1 MRVLVLGGGVIGT
14 TTAYFLARA
23 GHEVSVI
30 DRAPQLA
37 SECSHANGGMLH
49 ASHTEPW
56 NTPAIVG
63 QLFKWVGR
71 SRSPL
76 LVRFDQLPSL
86 AGWGLGFLRFSQ
98 SKHHTRNTLTNAR
111 LATYS
116 QAQMR
121 VLNEEVT
128 LDYDFA
134 NRGILKVFRSRK
146 ALDRARRV
154 SELVSPMG
162 IAYRLLD
169 PGEIIDLD
177 PALAGAR
184 SELVGGIYHPSDCS
198 GDARLFTRSL
208 GEHLAAQGVE
218 FHMETTIQS
227 LELSSFGVT
236 GVATDKGT
244 FEADR
249 YVLATGV
256 EAPAMVERLGINLP
270 IRPVKGYS
278 VTLPLE
284 GMENTPDI
292 PLIDDERKVVMTRL
306 GDRLRISGI
315 AEFAGFDRSI
325 ITERCRFVLE
335 QGLAN
340 YPDLAPQ
347 VNFSDASLWAC
358 LRPMTVD
365 GPPILGHSP
374 VPNLFL
380 NTGSGYLGWTFAAGA
395 SRVVADLVEDREP
408 EVELSGLDYDRYN
421 TNTLTLSP
429 T

>member
-14 TTAYFLARA
+14 TTAYFLVKA

-30 DRAPQLA
+30 DRASQLA

-56 NTPAIVG
+56 NTPAVLG

-76 LVRFDQLPSL
+76 LVHFDQLPAL

-98 SKHHTRNTLTNAR
+98 SKYHAQNTLTNAR

-121 VLNEEVT
+121 ALNQDVA

-134 NRGILKVFRSRK
+134 NRGILKVFRTRK
-146 ALDRARRV
+146 AFDRARRV
-154 SELVSPMG
+154 AELISPTG
-162 IAYRLLD
+162 IASRFLD
-169 PGEIIDLD
+169 PGEVVDLD

-184 SELVGGIYHPSDCS
+184 SALVGGIYHPGDCS
-198 GDARLFTRSL
+198 GDACRFTRGL

-227 LELSSFGVT
+227 LETSNYGIT
-236 GVATDKGT
+236 GVVTDKGT
-244 FEADR
+244 FEAER

-256 EAPAMVERLGINLP
+256 DAPAMVEGLGINLP
-270 IRPVKGYS
+270 IKPVKGYS

-284 GMENTPDI
+284 GRQGAPDI

-306 GDRLRISGI
+306 GNRLRISGI
-315 AEFAGFDRSI
+315 AEFAGLDRTI
-325 ITERCRFVLE
+325 VEERCRFVLE

-340 YPDLAPQ
+340 YPDLASQ
-347 VNFSDASLWAC
+347 VTFSDASQWAC

-395 SRVVADLVEDREP
+395 SRIVADLVSDREP
-408 EVELSGLDYDRYN
+408 EIDLSGLDYDRYSQD
-421 TNTLTLSP
+421 TLTPSP